1 MGEVCRATE
10 INLKRQAAIKVPP
23 GHYVDSYALID

>member
-10 INLKRQAAIKVPP
+10 INLTRQAAIKVPP
-23 GHYVDSYALID
+23 RDYADSYALID